1 MKTSPDACCRVSNY
15 QFSIVEGLYVGL
27 RSPSDAEVLADRTAI
42 NTMVRIAVGGY
53 SLAVWSLRD
62 RTRWAGCR
70 YFRHERSALYLSLFS
85 APDGSSFDNCY
96 CVYGNPVPRVRISS

>member
-62 RTRWAGCR
+62 HTGRAGCR
-70 YFRHERSALYLSLFS
+70 YFSHERATFYLSLSS
-85 APDGSSFDNCY
+85 APDGTSLDNCC
-96 CVYGNPVPRVRISS
+96 CVYSNPVLRVRMSS